1 MPLAVGAEPLAGLR
15 LRAPPGFPPP
25 SLPGVAELL
34 RLLRSGHRHLPWRLP
49 DQVLEPRVPRGP
61 LQDAGRSPGAPSSS
75 RRAVGEAAGPPPRGC
90 SGGRVGHAD
99 RGARGQP
106 PGLQALAE
114 RLAGR
119 KLRGRPTAQP
129 DPGPPYAAPPGG
141 GAGPHRATPRRAQP
155 RPRRSEL
162 RDSVWSMA
170 LSSAPDGKARLR
182 DRRLFNNANG
192 FQLDISNQNKRRHIK
207 KGAFPSPSLPN
218 LSAAFAK
225 LWKGPVGRDP
235 ARCRPHGP
243 PPPPPGSQ
251 RGCPQ
256 PALTVPPPPHP
267 MAFPVPE
274 PRETRSHRSGDAGGR
289 RARLSSPQEE
299 RGLTRMR
306 SLVNTCGL
314 LAVPAAR
321 TRRGQRAV
329 RPPWPSLS
337 ISGCNRSQTNP
348 MSDQRQRQ
356 DGV

>member
-15 LRAPPGFPPP
+15 LRGRQASPPP

-114 RLAGR
+114 RLADGGSREAGAPLRCTPGR
-119 KLRGRPTAQP
+119 RCR
-129 DPGPPYAAPPGG
+129 
-141 GAGPHRATPRRAQP
+141 PHRATPRRAQP

-192 FQLDISNQNKRRHIK
+192 FQWDISNQNKRRHIK

-235 ARCRPHGP
+235 ARCRPHA
-243 PPPPPGSQ
+243 PPPPGSQ

-274 PRETRSHRSGDAGGR
+274 P
-289 RARLSSPQEE
+289 
-299 RGLTRMR
+299 
-306 SLVNTCGL
+306 
-314 LAVPAAR
+314 
-321 TRRGQRAV
+321 
-329 RPPWPSLS
+329 
-337 ISGCNRSQTNP
+337 
-348 MSDQRQRQ
+348 
-356 DGV
+356 